1 VAYYFTQQA
10 EGDLLQAVAY
20 IAEDNPQVANKL
32 ISQVEVT
39 CELITEMPMI
49 GKQVDYIVKPKG
61 IRRFN
66 VKQFHSYILFYRIVE
81 LDIEIVRFA
90 HSARDLPKLFQTS

>member
-1 VAYYFTQQA
+1 MAYYFTQQA
-10 EGDLLQAVAY
+10 ESDFLQAVAY
-20 IAEDNPQVANKL
+20 IANDNPQVANEF

-49 GKQVDYIVKPKG
+49 GKRVEYIVEPKN
-61 IRRFN
+61 IRRFH

-81 LDIEIVRFA
+81 HDIEIVRFA
-90 HSARDLPKLFQTS
+90 HAARDLPTLFQAL